1 MTTDQVAG
9 DRSPSSRLGLGTS
22 PLGNLYTEVGDSQAR
37 AVVDAAWEAG
47 IRSFDTAPHY
57 GLGLAERRLGAALA
71 GRPREEFLL
80 STKVGRLLVPDP
92 TGAGRL
98 DDDGFAVPATLRRVW
113 DFSAAG
119 VLRALESSLER
130 LGLDR
135 VDVVYLHDPDDHWD
149 QAVGEAVPA
158 LVELREQGVIGAI
171 GVGMNQWRMP
181 ARFVRES
188 DVDVVMLAG
197 RYTLLEQ
204 PALAEFLPLCAE
216 RGVDVVA
223 AGVFNSGLLARHEV
237 PDDATHDYRAA
248 PADLIDRARRI
259 AAVCARHG
267 TTLPTAALW
276 FPLGHPAVT
285 GAVVGARTEAEIRAN
300 VAALTAPPPPELWAD
315 LRGEGLLAADVPTP

>member
-1 MTTDQVAG
+1 MATEQIARDTNPV
-9 DRSPSSRLGLGTS
+9 SRLGHGAAA
-22 PLGNLYTEVGDSQAR
+22 LGNLYTEVTDAQAR

-47 IRSFDTAPHY
+47 VRSFDTAPHY
-57 GLGLAERRLGAALA
+57 GLGLSEQRLGAALA
-71 GRPREEFLL
+71 DRPRSEFTL

-92 TGAGRL
+92 AGARR
-98 DDDGFAVPATLRRVW
+98 DTEGFAVTTPYRRVW

-119 VLRALESSLER
+119 VLRSLESSLER

-135 VDVVYLHDPDDHWD
+135 VDVVYLHDPDDHWE
-149 QAVGEAVPA
+149 QAVGEALPA
-158 LVELREQGVIGAI
+158 LVELREQGVISAV
-171 GVGMNQWRMP
+171 GVGMNQWQMP

-216 RGVDVVA
+216 RGVDVIA
-223 AGVFNSGLLARHEV
+223 AGVFNSGLLARQEV

-248 PADLIDRARRI
+248 PADVIDRARRI

-276 FPLGHPAVT
+276 FPFGHPAVT
-285 GAVVGARTEAEIRAN
+285 GAVVGARAEAEIRAN
-300 VAALTAPPPPELWAD
+300 TAALAVPPPPGLWAE
-315 LRGEGLLAADVPTP
+315 LRGEGLIEAGVPTP